1 MSYYERK
8 PRRSS
13 QRTHARRITSA
24 DEYDIRNTI
33 RKTGPLESLE
43 AQVPSYGDGG
53 GDGHSYSNS
62 KPPRRL
68 QPDADLVDLPFLHS
82 HSHSHPESKA
92 SKPKK
97 ENPFLYP
104 NTIISKTKE
113 KKEPQEKYKSSRQ
126 RSILL
131 MDADTKPPST
141 STAKR
146 KKHREGKGEYGQS
159 ESSGKKSHNHH
170 HIEPAERIQESQDYV
185 SKRSRR
191 RSAETSQR
199 YEKSNDRSYD
209 KERKPNISNKYE
221 LENPFLLAT
230 TSERRGN
237 YVAEEDR
244 MQRLRSIAHLDR
256 PIMDRDT
263 PFLDDSPVSKK
274 GHVHYKTTKNKKST
288 SKKKHRKEDHTS
300 ATKTDTTAG
309 LSLVR
314 VDDMSVEISEL
325 SHSHRI
331 RDSFK
336 DEDDDTALGVA
347 SVDDEKSIY
356 KNITP
361 GRRTLL
367 LMAVVTVVLAVAII
381 VVIAL
386 KATNKI
392 AEVVAL
398 PEVVPTIAPTTQ
410 TPGPSS
416 APTTAASGL
425 LELLSDVSVDGGGT
439 LFLTTSPQYRA
450 YEWLVTN
457 PVLPRYSRVEKI
469 QRYVLATLYFS
480 TRGENWKYQHAW
492 LTDEDECEWYTSETQ
507 YSICNFVGEVDELD
521 LVRNTSA
528 RSIHGCVC
536 S

>member
-1 MSYYERK
+1 MSYNERK

-13 QRTHARRITSA
+13 QRTHSTRITNA

-33 RKTGPLESLE
+33 RKTEPLEPGQAS
-43 AQVPSYGDGG
+43 APSYD
-53 GDGHSYSNS
+53 HSYS

-82 HSHSHPESKA
+82 YPESRA
-92 SKPKK
+92 SKPRK
-97 ENPFLYP
+97 ENPFLHPY
-104 NTIISKTKE
+104 TKISKTKE
-113 KKEPQEKYKSSRQ
+113 TKETKEPKQKYESSRQ

-131 MDADTKPPST
+131 VDADTKPPRTST
-141 STAKR
+141 STANR
-146 KKHREGKGEYGQS
+146 KKYREGKEEHGQS
-159 ESSGKKSHNHH
+159 ESSGKKSRKHR
-170 HIEPAERIQESQDYV
+170 HIEPAGRIQGSQDYV
-185 SKRSRR
+185 SEVSRR
-191 RSAETSQR
+191 PSAESSQR
-199 YEKSNDRSYD
+199 YEKDDDRSYD
-209 KERKPNISNKYE
+209 KERKPNVSNKYK

-230 TSERRGN
+230 TSEHKGN
-237 YVAEEDR
+237 YVVEEDR

-274 GHVHYKTTKNKKST
+274 GRVHYNTSTKKKKSIF
-288 SKKKHRKEDHTS
+288 KKKHRQEDHTS

-309 LSLVR
+309 LSL
-314 VDDMSVEISEL
+314 SEL
-325 SHSHRI
+325 SDSHRT

-336 DEDDDTALGVA
+336 DEDDDSALGVA
-347 SVDDEKSIY
+347 SLDDEKSIY

-367 LMAVVTVVLAVAII
+367 LMAVVTVALAMVII

-398 PEVVPTIAPTTQ
+398 PEVVPTAAPTTQ

-439 LFLTTSPQYRA
+439 LFQTTSPQYRA

-457 PVLPRYSRVEKI
+457 PALPRFSRVEKI

-480 TRGENWKYQHAW
+480 TRGESWKNQDAW

-507 YSICNFVGEVDELD
+507 YSICNFVGEIDELD
-521 LVRNTSA
+521 LVRNTFA
-528 RSIHGCVC
+528 RSIHRMCLFFELLTRC
-536 S
+536 SS

>member
-8 PRRSS
+8 PRRST
-13 QRTHARRITSA
+13 RKINA

-33 RKTGPLESLE
+33 GKTDPSKPEH
-43 AQVPSYGDGG
+43 AQVPSYGR
-53 GDGHSYSNS
+53 STS

-68 QPDADLVDLPFLHS
+68 QPDPDLVDLPFLHS
-82 HSHSHPESKA
+82 YSEAKA

-104 NTIISKTKE
+104 NTTRRISKTKE
-113 KKEPQEKYKSSRQ
+113 RKERHESSRQ
-126 RSILL
+126 RAVLL
-131 MDADTKPPST
+131 VDADTKPQST

-146 KKHREGKGEYGQS
+146 NKHREGKGEYRQS
-159 ESSGKKSHNHH
+159 ESSVKKSHKY
-170 HIEPAERIQESQDYV
+170 ESQDYV

-191 RSAETSQR
+191 PSAERSER
-199 YEKSNDRSYD
+199 YEKSHDRSYD

-230 TSERRGN
+230 TSKLKGN
-237 YVAEEDR
+237 YGAEEDR

-256 PIMDRDT
+256 PIMDCDT

-274 GHVHYKTTKNKKST
+274 GHVHYKTSTKTKKST
-288 SKKKHRKEDHTS
+288 SKKKHRQEDHTS

-309 LSLVR
+309 LSVVR
-314 VDDMSVEISEL
+314 LDDASVAISEL
-325 SHSHRI
+325 SDSHRT

-347 SVDDEKSIY
+347 SLDYEKSIY

-361 GRRTLL
+361 ARRTLL
-367 LMAVVTVVLAVAII
+367 LMAVVTVVLAIVII

-386 KATNKI
+386 TATNKV

-398 PEVVPTIAPTTQ
+398 PEVVPTAAPTTQ

-480 TRGENWKYQHAW
+480 TRGENWKNQDAW

-521 LVRNTSA
+521 LVRNTCAHSIYRIYLFLNA
-528 RSIHGCVC
+528 ICSLNRRS